1 MSEEDDQFMRDTI
14 FTFIWSFKKGDN
26 ILYNFAILRSLYR
39 AQEAAHI
46 AEKSLFNK
54 PIIVI
59 IVAIIEC
66 LIADFIDRVKE
77 HRREKVPNLTDNQI
91 HAIRYKEKGGS
102 LVERQMRELTHFI
115 DQIQKHNLFGVE
127 TDDLYEAMHYFRRV
141 RNRIHIQ
148 NSQSTDLPADEDA
161 VFTKQNLDA
170 AQRLLKSVIETMFTK
185 YYRQKEKDRLASID
199 VRRFPYPWLPALPL
213 DRADQQE
220 SLRQFA
226 L

>member
-1 MSEEDDQFMRDTI
+1 MRDTI

-26 ILYNFAILRSLYR
+26 VLYNFAILRSLYE
-39 AQEAAHI
+39 AQAKAGVT
-46 AEKSLFNK
+46 EKSLFNK
-54 PIIVI
+54 PIVVI

-66 LIADFIDRVKE
+66 LVADFIDRVKE
-77 HRREKVPNLTDNQI
+77 HRREKVPNLTDDQI

-148 NSQSTDLPADEDA
+148 NSQSTDLPADEYA
-161 VFTKQNLDA
+161 VFTRQNLTA
-170 AQRLLKSVIETMFTK
+170 AQRLLESVIEAMFTK
-185 YYRQKEKDRLASID
+185 YYRQQERDKLTSIE
-199 VRRFPYPWLPALPL
+199 VRRFPYPWLASPTPTVSG
-213 DRADQQE
+213 R
-220 SLRQFA
+220 
-226 L
+226 